1 MRYPEPDT
9 LREQARA
16 LRREA
21 LAGIACEGAIKWRSL
36 IDLLRKRRPPLPTSH
51 APHPCQVAA

>member
-21 LAGIACEGAIKWRSL
+21 LAGIASTTLANLQAFAETGRALHEVR
-36 IDLLRKRRPPLPTSH
+36 
-51 APHPCQVAA
+51 A